1 MSSPTRPDPATL
13 EESLRAQGATPQ
25 DIDDV
30 FTQVYGPPT
39 ATKWP
44 KVQTPAQI
52 AGLTPAPNARPEKP
66 TVSQIALGGG
76 GGAESTAEYN
86 PRRRVTHGEQ
96 LTGIPAQ
103 LNTLA
108 EMGISTVKNP
118 LETATGILTALP
130 KAALNVG
137 RYLGQP
143 IAKAIEPEDYA
154 AQQRATGMLAPVTGK
169 EAAES
174 AFQLGASAL
183 AGPAETALSQTAL
196 GPLAAKALT
205 HGTVGAT
212 FTPEA
217 PLAGFALGAGAAP
230 VSTKFGAQLKP
241 NAVEAA
247 RAQRLAGGTGL
258 PWDIDLRNTP
268 TARRTPEVQSY
279 LDAQKAQAAQ
289 AIADQRSAA
298 SMAEQGINPSPAP
311 PSERAYPNG
320 VLVSKEAARP
330 ISIEEPNFPRRRP
343 GGAAEL
349 PPPSPLQAAVAPE
362 KDVFW
367 KLAAPEKESAVK
379 TLLAKLS
386 EAAAASAEASQKETA
401 PPTTEQFPEGYSAAP
416 PSTTTRRV
424 GGAAELPPVKPD
436 AFSQLAATHAERM
449 SGLDDLMSKLDAAVV
464 KGKEVAPAAT
474 EQFPEGYSAAAESKL
489 KRRPGAAQALPAPE
503 PSVEN
508 TLNKLFRAA
517 GAKPEATPAQLEQ
530 VVQAAKEFQ
539 RLRQERTPSETP
551 AEPRPAATGTSPAE
565 PIPAIGEPVSVGR
578 DLNAPG
584 RIPRGLKRNP
594 SVASVGE
601 NPNGVMVGPDGG
613 ISYGALDPKV
623 FTKDVASAEG
633 TAPAKLGAA
642 KHPPQR
648 PGVFIPDEVHGIRDE
663 KGAVRRDFGRVP
675 NAVLDAESLR
685 LKEHLANFQ
694 NDEQRLWHEGYIK
707 GNMEGASV
715 EDFDNMPGAEDAAG
729 LWMSEDDLRDF
740 KQERKSYRRQEM
752 IRQAETKFLSRVD
765 AELER
770 RTKLNYRVE
779 GPATVGEGGEMGM
792 FGGEGEPQTP
802 TQEELDVAPTME
814 ERLTA
819 GGEPEPPVDLLQR
832 EAPLDM
838 LQREG
843 MNAPAE
849 PARTPK
855 EVPTE
860 ELANN
865 LQKFGLQT
873 PSEEGKLLEDLQRLE
888 SQGFTKE
895 AQSVKDQIDAARPR
909 IAKELEY
916 MTANYDPQMAARLT
930 GAEMMALSEKLNTN
944 IAMRVQLD
952 KELATPGLTEEQRG
966 PIMTMIDKLQQ
977 DADAM
982 VKNISRAGS
991 QHGRDLAYSRQVAA
1005 RSLDPAV
1012 WLVQAK
1018 RALGDAPLTDDI
1030 RVSIERLVN
1039 EAREACGE

>member
-1 MSSPTRPDPATL
+1 MSPPTRPDPATL

-108 EMGISTVKNP
+108 EMGISTVAHP
-118 LETATGILTALP
+118 LETATGVLTALP

-143 IAKAIEPEDYA
+143 IAKAIDPEAYA
-154 AQQRATGMLAPVTGK
+154 AQQRATGWLAPVTGK

-174 AFQLGASAL
+174 AFQLAASAL

-247 RAQRLAGGTGL
+247 RAQRLAGGMGL
-258 PWDIDLRNTP
+258 PWDIDFRNTP

-320 VLVSKEAARP
+320 VFVSKEAARP

-386 EAAAASAEASQKETA
+386 DAAAASAEASQKETA
-401 PPTTEQFPEGYSAAP
+401 PPT
-416 PSTTTRRV
+416 
-424 GGAAELPPVKPD
+424 
-436 AFSQLAATHAERM
+436 
-449 SGLDDLMSKLDAAVV
+449 
-464 KGKEVAPAAT
+464 T

-539 RLRQERTPSETP
+539 RLRQERTSSETP
-551 AEPRPAATGTSPAE
+551 AEPRSAATGTSPAE
-565 PIPAIGEPVSVGR
+565 PIPAIGEPISVGR

-584 RIPRGLKRNP
+584 RIPRGLKRTP

-633 TAPAKLGAA
+633 TAPAKSGAA

-663 KGAVRRDFGRVP
+663 KGVVRRDFGRVP
-675 NAVLDAESLR
+675 NAVLDAETVR
-685 LKEHLANFQ
+685 LGELAGKSA
-694 NDEQRLWHEGYIK
+694 EQQSRLYEQPIP
-707 GNMEGASV
+707 GNMEGETIHDYQEMLGNGMQREGSSKTT
-715 EDFDNMPGAEDAAG
+715 EDAEAMW
-729 LWMSEDDLRDF
+729 LDADDLRDF
-740 KQERKSYRRQEM
+740 KKETKSFRRDTLV
-752 IRQAETKFLSRVD
+752 RQAQEKLRSRVD

-770 RTKLNYRVE
+770 RAKLNYRVE
-779 GPATVGEGGEMGM
+779 GPATVGEGSEMGM
-792 FGGEGEPQTP
+792 FGGEGEPQMP

-1039 EAREACGE
+1039 EAREACGG